1 MSTPLAMLHP
11 ELLDPDDIQAISRDG
26 LIMALNRKVDLL
38 TRKWPRR
45 HNPTLRHPVGNPLR
59 MAETF
64 AMQAYARRAEDRE
77 SQLGP
82 LPDVVRRQ
90 CARRQH
96 RPIQPPAV

>member
-1 MSTPLAMLHP
+1 MSTPLAMLYP
-11 ELLDPDDIQAISRDG
+11 ELLDPDNIQAISRDG
-26 LIMALNRKVDLL
+26 LIMALNRKSRLADA
-38 TRKWPRR
+38 KPRR

-64 AMQAYARRAEDRE
+64 AMQADARRVEDRE

-90 CARRQH
+90 CARRSTGRFSH
-96 RPIQPPAV
+96 PPSD